1 MFLLRRK
8 GKQPAQS
15 AGDVDDDWDPQGL
28 SSPPSFD
35 CIPSAVKKPTSYSD
49 DLKQNLSPS
58 EPSEEQLDVTLPSY
72 TLNSMAPTSSID
84 TQSHRYSQASPQADA
99 LDSKSSPPTP
109 GPPNPFPILNQLIIL
124 MRELNE
130 FVDIHR
136 AKFKKEEEN
145 FISHECDKP
154 LPNVDNAISFV
165 TDHLAPF
172 YEKLMLLCSH
182 ASYGFDPTTVQAR
195 NLDLAFQP
203 LYGRI
208 CEVNRAMRAMVV
220 PPPPLTPEERKS
232 LRKMWN
238 VLTRYGHSFLAYHQY
253 ASQAE
258 THIRKHLRE
267 LATWIEADD
276 FTQLVGAR
284 R

>member
-1 MFLLRRK
+1 MFLFRRK

-15 AGDVDDDWDPQGL
+15 AEDVDDDWDPQGL
-28 SSPPSFD
+28 SSPSSFD
-35 CIPSAVKKPTSYSD
+35 CIPSTAERPTSYSD
-49 DLKQNLSPS
+49 DLKQNLSPP

-84 TQSHRYSQASPQADA
+84 TQSHKYSQASPQADA
-99 LDSKSSPPTP
+99 LNSKSSPPTS
-109 GPPNPFPILNQLIIL
+109 GPPNPLPILNQLIIL
-124 MRELNE
+124 TRELNA

-136 AKFKKEEEN
+136 ARFKKEEN
-145 FISHECDKP
+145 FVSYECDKP
-154 LPNVDNAISFV
+154 LPNVDKATSFV

-172 YEKLMLLCSH
+172 YAKLMLLCSH
-182 ASYGFDPTTVQAR
+182 ASYDFDPTTVQAR
-195 NLDLAFQP
+195 NLDLAFKP

-208 CEVNRAMRAMVV
+208 CEVDRVMRAMVD

-232 LRKMWN
+232 LRKRWN
-238 VLTRYGHSFLAYHQY
+238 ALTRSSQSFLAYHQY